1 MKTRH
6 THESG
11 EVSGSLI
18 AIIALT
24 VGILAAGSAAIWAYM
39 NYMNQ
44 KTNVDSIVAVEVTE
58 AQKKQFDE
66 DFKKFQEEEKQ
77 PNRRFVGP
85 DDYGRLTFDYPKTWS
100 VYIARDVTKGG
111 TYEAYLN
118 PVSVPPIASTTR
130 YALRVEIINRD
141 YEDIVRGYDS
151 LVKRGELKS
160 SPVSVN
166 GNSGTRLDGNFTK
179 QIRGLAVI
187 YKVRD
192 KTIVLRTDANTFKN
206 DFESLIKTITFN
218 S

>member
-6 THESG
+6 THETG
-11 EVSGSLI
+11 AVSGSLI
-18 AIIALT
+18 AIIALI

-39 NYMNQ
+39 NYMSQ
-44 KTNVDSIVAVEVTE
+44 KTNVDSIVAVEVAE
-58 AQKKQFDE
+58 AKKTQFDE

-77 PNRRFVGP
+77 PNRQFVGP
-85 DDYGRLTFDYPKTWS
+85 DDYGRLTFNYPKTWS
-100 VYIARDVTKGG
+100 VYVARDVTKGG
-111 TYEAYLN
+111 TFEAYLN

-179 QIRGLAVI
+179 EIRGSAVV

-192 KTIVLRTDANTFKN
+192 KTIVLRTDANAFKN
-206 DFESLIKTITFN
+206 DFEALIKTITFN